1 MLAIVSKSTITLIK
15 KKLFGSTS
23 LFLIVNLLIWLNM
36 ASKLVLFV
44 VDFESSTSVQLVP
57 IKVLLQRVCPQV

>member
-1 MLAIVSKSTITLIK
+1 MLAIVYESTITLIK

-44 VDFESSTSVQLVP
+44 VDFESSTSVQLAP